1 MGKILIFVFFFS
13 SAAYAGELYQCKN
26 ADGEMSY
33 QDKPCKGETVSKSN
47 FKDNHTAQFTEAMIK
62 TLAKM
67 TGKSEEELKDP
78 DKRQAIEVLAATD
91 AAKSYAYTKVYGV
104 SAKYCQGNV
113 SKKLA
118 NYESRAADIINLG
131 KYYYQNGI
139 KANIKGKDHSKTGKE
154 LTGGLN
160 KLVNKLD
167 AEHKS
172 ASKPQLTKKCK
183 EAAQA
188 LDMLTKLYSG

>member
-1 MGKILIFVFFFS
+1 MRTILIFMFIFS
-13 SAAYAGELYQCKN
+13 SVANAGELYQCKN
-26 ADGEMSY
+26 ANGEMSY

-47 FKDNHTAQFTEAMIK
+47 FKDEHVTQFTEAMIK

-78 DKRQAIEVLAATD
+78 DKRKAIEVLAATD

-104 SAKYCQGNV
+104 SAKYCKGNV

-118 NYESRAADIINLG
+118 NYETRAADIINLG

-154 LTGGLN
+154 LTDGLIN
-160 KLVNKLD
+160 
-167 AEHKS
+167 
-172 ASKPQLTKKCK
+172 
-183 EAAQA
+183 
-188 LDMLTKLYSG
+188 